1 MLLLNRFEVGVNRLE
16 DTEHVVIPVHLR
28 EKYKQSG
35 YNHSSTPLFGL
46 PFLITIPRTLSEEKF
61 YNLLLLRLWYG
72 SLDVPS
78 TSSLC
83 LHEPTPP
90 PLSFSQPD
98 LIFPEVSFKAQVK
111 YFSVSLLQSFCALS
125 YGRRGMRRD
134 ALVQAARY
142 QRQCH

>member
-1 MLLLNRFEVGVNRLE
+1 MILLLLYRFEVGVNRLE

-78 TSSLC
+78 TFSLFPC
-83 LHEPTPP
+83 TP
-90 PLSFSQPD
+90 
-98 LIFPEVSFKAQVK
+98 
-111 YFSVSLLQSFCALS
+111 
-125 YGRRGMRRD
+125 
-134 ALVQAARY
+134 
-142 QRQCH
+142 